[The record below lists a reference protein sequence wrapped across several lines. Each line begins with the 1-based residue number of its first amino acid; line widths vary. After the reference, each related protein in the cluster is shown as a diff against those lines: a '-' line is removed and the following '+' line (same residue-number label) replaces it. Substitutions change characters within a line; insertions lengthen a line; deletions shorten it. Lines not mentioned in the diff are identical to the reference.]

1 VQAEIRKVTLATKDI
16 LVDTVAQTIYA
27 SVPGSAGASGN
38 SVVTLDPASGT
49 TGTPVFVGSEPDILA
64 LSGDRHFLYV
74 GLDGEAAV
82 RRFDTTTQTAGLRVP
97 LGSGE
102 FGSPVYA
109 EDIEVMPGVPGTI
122 AVARRV
128 PGIGG
133 SHEGV
138 VVYGDFEVSGNLL
151 YHSSGRV
158 VNTDTF
164 AEVGQYQGMTTGSYF
179 PARRR
184 RGRAEQPR
192 LLHHGQPSVIAQ
204 PERLRYRLGFREEH
218 FYARG

>member
-1 VQAEIRKVTLATKDI
+1 MPVNGLSVASPFCNSRNAAPDVQAEIRKVTLATKDI

-109 EDIEVMPGVPGTI
+109 EDIEVIPGAPGTI

-138 VVYGDFEVSGNLL
+138 VIYDEDVARPTMSDRTRSNNSRL
-151 YHSSGRV
+151 SSPRRPRSS
-158 VNTDTF
+158 T
-164 AEVGQYQGMTTGSYF
+164 ATTSR
-179 PARRR
+179 PATRCCA
-184 RGRAEQPR
+184 G
-192 LLHHGQPSVIAQ
+192 
-204 PERLRYRLGFREEH
+204 
-218 FYARG
+218 